1 MANHLLAQKLAV
13 TNDVPLTN
21 MDQVPERLD
30 KTFILLFFVV
40 NHQNLMGIK
49 MHFYMLS

>member
-1 MANHLLAQKLAV
+1 MANHLLAQKLTL

-30 KTFILLFFVV
+30 KTFVLLIFF
-40 NHQNLMGIK
+40 IITK
-49 MHFYMLS
+49 T